1 MTKANEDL
9 QQHGHEEHQPVSVLV
24 NNRPVTVEGP
34 KTTGQEIKKAAISDG
49 VAIQTDFHLTV
60 VDDDGKEDPVRDDE
74 AIVVHCDEQFFAV
87 AGDDNS

>member
-1 MTKANEDL
+1 MTQASEDL
-9 QQHGHEEHQPVSVLV
+9 RQRDRGQPQPVAVLV

-34 KTTGQEIKKAAISDG
+34 KATGLEIKRAAISYG
-49 VAIQTDFHLTV
+49 VAIQPDFHLTV

-74 AIVVHCDEQFFAV
+74 TIEVRRGQRFFAV